1 MAAAPSSI
9 VVILAFGTRG
19 DVQPLAGTFL
29 ISGLKKVRWMASPLI
44 SIPSNTHTQT
54 TVLAAGL
61 VQQPFSVVF
70 VSHAEHRPFLQ
81 ALWRSDASES
91 SGSIAFILSP
101 SPAHAATALQGSS
114 SSSSSSSSSPEA
126 VEATLRPQAHL
137 QACIDACHRHDGGNG
152 PPRLLIANL
161 FSLEAVHLAEALD
174 VPLVMAHPYPAPTGA
189 PAAFA
194 RRLRRIDPMGYK
206 ALRHAEPGKD

>member
-1 MAAAPSSI
+1 MD
-9 VVILAFGTRG
+9 G
-19 DVQPLAGTFL
+19 
-29 ISGLKKVRWMASPLI
+29 
-44 SIPSNTHTQT
+44 IPTNLHPFHHAHNN

-81 ALWRSDASES
+81 ALWRSNASES
-91 SGSIAFILSP
+91 SGSIIFIPSP
-101 SPAHAATALQGSS
+101 SPAHAATALQGRG
-114 SSSSSSSSSPEA
+114 SSSSPEA

-137 QACIDACHRHDGGNG
+137 QACINACHRHDGGDG

-161 FSLEAVHLAEALD
+161 FSLEAVHLSEALD

-206 ALRHAEPGKD
+206 ALRHAESGKD